1 MGDNKNFYF
10 LERFTSEAINHVLPN
25 KIEVISTLSRK
36 NFPTLYHLLFSK
48 YIEDFE
54 PIRKDIMKIID
65 YITNKRCT
73 QQLLLIIEN
82 SHV

>member
-1 MGDNKNFYF
+1 M
-10 LERFTSEAINHVLPN
+10 PN
-25 KIEVISTLSRK
+25 KIESISNISRK

-54 PIRKDIMKIID
+54 PIRKDIIKILE
-65 YITNKRCT
+65 YIINKRCT
-73 QQLLLIIEN
+73 QQLLLIIDN